1 MAIEAD
7 VLESIEG
14 DFHIPHTF
22 LKDDVVKTEE
32 VTESEYA
39 PMGLNFLSKNELAVK
54 DNSYVGYLFQ

>member
-7 VLESIEG
+7 VLELIED

-32 VTESEYA
+32 VTETE
-39 PMGLNFLSKNELAVK
+39 ETT
-54 DNSYVGYLFQ
+54 SYYECTKS